1 MSWFWTG
8 LAGVHGW
15 PSLAL
20 LGSKRIKTD
29 PAGRTTSGRRTAAGR
44 SVLACPDPI
53 RRERDPAKHRQGGGH
68 GKQFRSE
75 TAEFR

>member
-20 LGSKRIKTD
+20 LGSKRIKNG
-29 PAGRTTSGRRTAAGR
+29 PGR
-44 SVLACPDPI
+44 SDEIRAPESDRLACPDLI
-53 RRERDPAKHRQGGGH
+53 GHERDPAKHRQGGGH